1 MVVMVVDVE
10 DSTVDDDDDVMV
22 ELIDVVSL
30 GVMGP
35 ADGGP
40 GVKPG

>member
-10 DSTVDDDDDVMV
+10 DSTVDDEDVMF
-22 ELIDVVSL
+22 ELIDDVSL